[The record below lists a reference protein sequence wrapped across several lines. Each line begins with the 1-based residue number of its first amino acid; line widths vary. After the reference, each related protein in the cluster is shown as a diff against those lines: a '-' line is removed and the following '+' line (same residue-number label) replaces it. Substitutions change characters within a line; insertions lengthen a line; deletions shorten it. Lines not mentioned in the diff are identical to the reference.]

1 MCYQIF
7 LTFQYLWA
15 ILALELAFL
24 VLFLVFQQKRHGAAS
39 FVAVLAFQRIV
50 GGMDLVVVFPS
61 QVRRV
66 EHQRAQGTPVLA
78 LIVTHLPVLPI
89 DGTLVKFSSVL
100 G

>member
-1 MCYQIF
+1 M
-7 LTFQYLWA
+7 
-15 ILALELAFL
+15 
-24 VLFLVFQQKRHGAAS
+24 LFLVFQQKRHGAAS

-89 DGTLVKFSSVL
+89 DGSLVKFSSVWDRT
-100 G
+100 